1 MQFNKAKETVVKTD
15 KQFLFFMLL
24 FSDRAQITDVRMDND
39 PLWLEYVE
47 LVGDSRTSLK
57 LTAIFQGAVSE

>member
-1 MQFNKAKETVVKTD
+1 MQINKAKETVVKND
-15 KQFLFFMLL
+15 KQFLFFTLL
-24 FSDRAQITDVRMDND
+24 FSDRAQIIDVRMEND

>member
-1 MQFNKAKETVVKTD
+1 MQFNKANETVVKTD

-24 FSDRAQITDVRMDND
+24 FSDRAQITDVRMEND

>member
-24 FSDRAQITDVRMDND
+24 FSDRAQITDVRMEND